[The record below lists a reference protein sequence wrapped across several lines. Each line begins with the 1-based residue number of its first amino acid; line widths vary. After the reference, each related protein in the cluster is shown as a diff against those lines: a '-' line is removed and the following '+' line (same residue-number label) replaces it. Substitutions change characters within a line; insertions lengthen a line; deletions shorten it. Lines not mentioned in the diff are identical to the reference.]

1 MVKRHLATLLVLA
14 MALCGG
20 CAPQER
26 QETEPTGTSMEP
38 AEVTSAPTEPSVAGF
53 SQTVSGVL
61 QSLDS
66 RDGRCLAVYR
76 MDTGACEAALYDLAD
91 GELLGLQ
98 TLPDGQYE
106 AALLPDGTVALLEGK
121 TGQACW
127 YDGNLTQSQRQEEGW
142 GSQWLLED
150 TGYLWAMDDT
160 GLVRRVNLCN
170 GVRQEY
176 QLPEGEEHALV
187 GVGQDRLLI
196 WSAGEEETTAW
207 LDWRTGELLPDR
219 AWDNAALLWQTGNA
233 AVYAG
238 QGELLVR
245 PLGGEAVYRFP
256 GRETSTL
263 RDMTDREALLASEA
277 GQLEI
282 WDLWN
287 PRRWSRLEPQCVGA
301 ALTEESL
308 VYALYT
314 EGATSLYRWDYRQE
328 EPEETGCERLT
339 IRDLET
345 QNRATAAAVRR
356 RTGIQVSYGQAGADF
371 NRGCSSGYVGRTEEN
386 PVTIYLALQAVD
398 RFTRRYPQGMFQE
411 MVTSPVEQLELYL
424 SGALSPDGA
433 GSVAAAYGFTAK
445 LGTVR
450 IVVMNLDLLE
460 TRSQAYLEQSL
471 AHEFMHVMED
481 RIYACSQED
490 GIDYLTYW
498 EYFTPGEGAYF
509 YSYFDESGVE
519 VHDPAYT
526 VAGKDLDGGEV
537 WFLDSYSRS
546 YPLEDRGRILEYL
559 YAGEEGAYAQAF
571 HETHIRDKAQYLC
584 AVIRACFPSC
594 AGADRLPW
602 ETLVDPVPFSRYQ
615 EAVLAF
621 ESLAKG

>member
-1 MVKRHLATLLVLA
+1 MAALLVLA

-26 QETEPTGTSMEP
+26 QEMGEPPETAWTPPEPSAAPPGPEEP
-38 AEVTSAPTEPSVAGF
+38 AVMEFPQPA
-53 SQTVSGVL
+53 SGVL
-61 QSLDS
+61 QCLKS

-76 MDTGACEAALYDLAD
+76 MDTGACEAVLYDLED

-106 AALLPDGTVALLEGK
+106 AALLPDGTVALLDEK
-121 TGQACW
+121 RGQTFW
-127 YDGNLTQSQRQEEGW
+127 YDGGLTQIQRQEEGW

-150 TGYLWAMDDT
+150 TGYLWALDET
-160 GLVRRVNLCN
+160 GLVRRVHLCD

-187 GVGQDRLLI
+187 GFGQDRLLI

-233 AVYAG
+233 AVYTG
-238 QGELLVR
+238 QEELLVR
-245 PLGGEAVYRFP
+245 PLGAEAVYRFP
-256 GRETSTL
+256 GQETSTL
-263 RDMTDREALLASEA
+263 RDMTDRQALLASED
-277 GQLEI
+277 GRLEI
-282 WDLWN
+282 WDLWS
-287 PRRWSRLEPQCVGA
+287 PRRWSRLAPQCVGA

-314 EGATSLYRWDYRQE
+314 EGATRLYRWDYRQE

-339 IRDLET
+339 IRDLEAR
-345 QNRATAAAVRR
+345 NRATAAAVGR
-356 RTGIQVSYGQAGADF
+356 RTGIQVYYGQSGADF
-371 NRGCSSGYVGRTEEN
+371 NGGCASGYVGRTEEN
-386 PVTIYLALQAVD
+386 PVTIYLALEAVN
-398 RFTRRYPQGMFQE
+398 RFTERYPQGMFQE
-411 MVTSPVEQLELYL
+411 MVTAPVERLELYL
-424 SGALSPDGA
+424 SGALSPDGT
-433 GSVAAAYGFTAK
+433 GSVAAVYGFTAK
-445 LGTVR
+445 LDTVR

-481 RIYACSQED
+481 RIEACFRED
-490 GIDYLTYW
+490 GIDYLAYW

-526 VAGKDLDGGEV
+526 VAGKDLDEGEV

-615 EAVLAF
+615 EAVMTF
-621 ESLAKG
+621 QPLAKG